1 MKNTEIVRYCGR
13 DFTPDE
19 LERIRG
25 IIAADSQRTRAHISR
40 LVCQTLNWLKPDGGL
55 KDMSCRVALLRM
67 QEAGLFTLPAPRH
80 EQSKCRPKI
89 RITSATAPK
98 PPVTTP
104 VHDLPELALEVV
116 AGREQSA
123 LWREYI
129 HRYHYLGYTPLP
141 GAQLRY
147 LAAANG
153 DILARLGFGAAAW
166 KTAPRDQF
174 IGWNQTQQ
182 QERLHLIANNAR
194 FLILPWVQAKNLTS
208 KLLSMAAKRLPRD
221 WNHQYGYSPVLLETF
236 VESDRFQ
243 GTCYQAANWIHLGRT
258 QGRGKMDVYNTYSLP
273 KKEIWLYPLTKNF
286 KKILCT
292 P

>member
-1 MKNTEIVRYCGR
+1 MKDPLNVRYCGR
-13 DFTPDE
+13 DFTPAE

-25 IIAADSQRTRAHISR
+25 IIVADPQRTRAHISR
-40 LVCQTLNWLKPDGGL
+40 LVCRALNWLKPDGGL

-67 QEAGLFTLPAPRH
+67 QEDGLFTLPSPRH

-89 RITSATAPK
+89 RMTSATAPK
-98 PPVTTP
+98 PTVTTP
-104 VHDLPELALEVV
+104 VHDLPDLSLEVV
-116 AGREQSA
+116 TDREQSA

-147 LAAANG
+147 LAVSNG
-153 DILARLGFGAAAW
+153 DILALLGFGAAAW

-174 IGWNQTQQ
+174 ICWNKKQQ

-194 FLILPWVQAKNLTS
+194 FLILPWVHSKNLAS
-208 KLLSMAAKRLPRD
+208 KLLSMAAKRLPWD

-243 GTCYQAANWIHLGRT
+243 GTCYQAANWIHVGRT
-258 QGRGKMDVYNTYSLP
+258 QGRGKKDVYNTYSLP
-273 KKEIWLYPLTKNF
+273 QKDIWLYPLTKNF
-286 KKILCT
+286 KKTLCT

>member
-1 MKNTEIVRYCGR
+1 MKDPLHVRYCGR
-13 DFTPDE
+13 EFTPDE
-19 LERIRG
+19 LEKIRK

-40 LVCQTLNWLKPDGGL
+40 LVCQALHWLKPDGGL

-67 QEAGLFTLPAPRH
+67 QEDGLFTLPAPRH

-89 RITSATAPK
+89 RMTSATAPK
-98 PPVTTP
+98 PTVTTP
-104 VHDLPELALEVV
+104 VHDLPELSLEVV

-147 LAAANG
+147 LAVANG
-153 DILARLGFGAAAW
+153 DILALLGFGAAAW

-174 IGWNQTQQ
+174 IGWNKKQQ
-182 QERLHLIANNAR
+182 QERLHLITNNAR
-194 FLILPWVQAKNLTS
+194 FLILPWVHAKNLAS

-243 GTCYQAANWIHLGRT
+243 GTCYQAANWIHVGRT
-258 QGRGKMDVYNTYSLP
+258 QGRGKMDVYNTHSLP
-273 KKEIWLYPLTKNF
+273 KKEIWLFPLTKNF

-292 P
+292 S